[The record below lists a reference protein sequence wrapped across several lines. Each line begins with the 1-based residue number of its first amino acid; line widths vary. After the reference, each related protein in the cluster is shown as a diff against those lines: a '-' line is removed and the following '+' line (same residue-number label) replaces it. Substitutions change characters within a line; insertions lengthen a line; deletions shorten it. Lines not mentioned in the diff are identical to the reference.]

1 VSPDRGNA
9 GRHCVRLDAVG
20 AAAPEKVRV
29 VVGDDHRLFRAG
41 VVRALASS
49 SAVEVVAEASDGGE
63 ALALALIKEH
73 LPDVALV
80 DYRMPGLDGAQIAAA
95 VRRDALPTRVLV
107 LSAYDESAI
116 VDHAL
121 QQGAAGFVPKESTRS
136 EIVSAVLKCARGGD
150 R

>member
-1 VSPDRGNA
+1 M
-9 GRHCVRLDAVG
+9 
-20 AAAPEKVRV
+20 VRV
-29 VVGDDHRLFRAG
+29 VVGDDHRGFRAA

-49 SAVEVVAEASDGGE
+49 GAVDVVAEASDGDE
-63 ALALALIKEH
+63 ALALIKEH

-95 VRRDALPTRVLV
+95 VRREELPTRVLL

-121 QQGAAGFVPKESTRS
+121 REGVRPGFLVRS
-136 EIVSAVLKCARGGD
+136 PPDPRS
-150 R
+150 